1 MTDIHHDRP
10 FRIAAHPSAKPDSKG
25 AHPPRSK
32 REVAAFESMRAFAE
46 MKRAGGPLPK
56 RMSRWKR

>member
-1 MTDIHHDRP
+1 MTDIHHYRP
-10 FRIAAHPSAKPDSKG
+10 ARVAAIPSAKLDAKG

-32 REVAAFESMRAFAE
+32 REVAAFESMRASVE
-46 MKRAGGPLPK
+46 MKRVGGPLPK